1 MSLDDRPLDPSTLEA
16 LWALRRI
23 FDPETPP
30 LDPAFM
36 VRLHADW
43 PRREKEYE
51 LALFKRALFSAFTA
65 ARSAGLSM
73 DYATRYAARRAQSTA
88 SALSM
93 SEMLAQL
100 RNLAPLS

>member
-1 MSLDDRPLDPSTLEA
+1 MSIDGRPLNPSTLEA

-23 FDPETPP
+23 FDPATPP
-30 LDPAFM
+30 LDPALM

-51 LALFKRALFSAFTA
+51 VAEFRSALFSAFTS

-73 DYATRYAARRAQSTA
+73 DYATRYAARRAQRA
-88 SALSM
+88 SAALTM
-93 SEMLAQL
+93 SEMLSQL
-100 RNLAPLS
+100 RNLPTLS

>member
-1 MSLDDRPLDPSTLEA
+1 MSTDGRPLDPTTLEA

-51 LALFKRALFSAFTA
+51 LAQFKSSLFSAFTA
-65 ARSAGLSM
+65 ARSAGLGM
-73 DYATRYAARRAQSTA
+73 DYATRYAARRAQRTA
-88 SALSM
+88 SALTI

-100 RNLAPLS
+100 RSLALLS